1 MQALILVMPLTKG
14 LPYMLKPC
22 LSNGTGHQ
30 RRYIAFK
37 LGIWNTSTTKKEQK
51 NKNDQNGPN
60 TRTFAL
66 HSNGT
71 SKTQRTK
78 EWDQKK
84 DTYVRLGLGF
94 LCWFISFPS

>member
-37 LGIWNTSTTKKEQK
+37 LYGIWKTSTTPKKKKKQK
-51 NKNDQNGPN
+51 NKNDQKGPN
-60 TRTFAL
+60 TRTFTFAF
-66 HSNGT
+66 
-71 SKTQRTK
+71 K
-78 EWDQKK
+78 W
-84 DTYVRLGLGF
+84 YV
-94 LCWFISFPS
+94 